1 MPRSILIAHPSAELY
16 GSDRVMIETI
26 EGLQL
31 RGWRVVT
38 TLPAP
43 GPLVPEI
50 ERRGGEVVVSPA
62 PVLRKSALRPLGM
75 LRLVATTL
83 RSLPSSVRLIRA
95 ADMVYVSTLTVPSWL
110 LLSRLLRRPVVCH
123 VHESERAAPLWL
135 RRVLAGPLLAADHLI
150 VNSEFSRGVLL
161 ESYRSLARH
170 SEVVY
175 NGVPGPAAVVPARE
189 TLAGGVRLLFVGRLS
204 PRKGPQ
210 VAVELLRRLVAGGV
224 PARLAV
230 VGSVF
235 PGYEWFEEELRRT
248 VAEAGLDDAVTFVGF
263 TEDVW
268 SHLAD
273 SDIALVPSQGDE
285 PFGNTAVEA
294 VLAGRPVVVS
304 SSSGLDEAV
313 AGYSAAQRVAAGD
326 IDGWVA
332 AVRAVV
338 DRWSDYR
345 IAAAADV
352 AIARNRHAPHIYQRT
367 MADRLDELAAGK

>member
-1 MPRSILIAHPSAELY
+1 VPRSILIAHPSAELY
-16 GSDRVMIETI
+16 GSDRVMVETI

-38 TLPAP
+38 TLPAH

-50 ERRGGEVVVSPA
+50 ERRGGQVIVSPA

-75 LRLVATTL
+75 LQLIGTAL
-83 RSLPSSVRLIRA
+83 RSLPPSVRLIRA

-161 ESYRSLARH
+161 ESYRSLAEH

-175 NGVPGPAAVVPARE
+175 NGVPGPTTVVSARE
-189 TLAGGVRLLFVGRLS
+189 SVADGIRLLFVGRLS

-210 VAVELLRRLVAGGV
+210 VAVEVLRRLVAEGT
-224 PARLAV
+224 PARLAI

-235 PGYEWFEEELRRT
+235 PGYEWFEEQLRRT
-248 VAEAGLDDAVTFVGF
+248 VADAGLDHAVTFVGF
-263 TEDVW
+263 SDDVW

-273 SDIALVPSQGDE
+273 SDLALVPSQGDE

-313 AGYSAAQRVAAGD
+313 AGYASAQRVAADD

-332 AVRAVV
+332 AVRKVV
-338 DRWSDYR
+338 ARWPEYR
-345 IAAAADV
+345 TWAAADV
-352 AIARNRHAPHIYQRT
+352 ALAENRHAPAGYRQT
-367 MADRLDELAAGK
+367 MADRLDELATGR